1 LDGLW
6 SVQYVTSSVE
16 GQVIIKAKND
26 TANIANG
33 TIVTTMPANTRPK
46 SMAVIPLTSRDG
58 LTTAF
63 AVFSSQDGMIT
74 IQNVQGV
81 GSTRLE
87 GMLAYPIHDA

>member
-1 LDGLW
+1 MKWTATDLGL
-6 SVQYVTSSVE
+6 
-16 GQVIIKAKND
+16 VIESPPVIS
-26 TANIANG
+26 
-33 TIVTTMPANTRPK
+33 IVACASEYALVLPAALNVLVPPFGML
-46 SMAVIPLTSRDG
+46 MAVIPLTSRDG

-63 AVFSSQDGMIT
+63 AVFSNQDGIIT

>member
-1 LDGLW
+1 
-6 SVQYVTSSVE
+6 
-16 GQVIIKAKND
+16 
-26 TANIANG
+26 
-33 TIVTTMPANTRPK
+33 
-46 SMAVIPLTSRDG
+46 MAVIPLTSRDG

-63 AVFSSQDGMIT
+63 AVFSNQDGIIT